1 VNLRQVLGATLAAGL
16 AVGWAWAAHRGTVL
30 AMQAPLSAVIAAI
43 SVAGMLVWGVA
54 ALAGRVAAI
63 AAALLLAIGGIAAW
77 PLVVARL
84 PELYLAQHVGI
95 LGFLGWLFG
104 GTLRAHREPLVAGF
118 ARRIHGPLPPAMARY
133 ARQVTVAWTAFFVA
147 MATTSVLLFA
157 FAPLAAW
164 SWFANLLTWP
174 LVAVVFVGEYA
185 VRRWRLPQFEHATLL
200 EGARAFWRT
209 WSP

>member
-1 VNLRQVLGATLAAGL
+1 MNLRQALGATLAAGL

-30 AMQAPLSAVIAAI
+30 AMQAPWSALVAAA
-43 SVAGMLVWGVA
+43 SVAGMIVWVVA
-54 ALAGRVAAI
+54 ALAGRTAAI
-63 AAALLLAIGGIAAW
+63 ASVPALVLAGWFAW
-77 PLVVARL
+77 PTVVARL

-95 LGFLGWLFG
+95 LGGLAWLFG
-104 GTLRAHREPLVAGF
+104 GTLRAYREPLVAGF

-133 ARQVTVAWTAFFVA
+133 ARQVTVAWTVFFVA
-147 MATTSVLLFA
+147 MAMLSGVLFA

-174 LVAVVFVGEYA
+174 LVAVMFVGEYL